1 MPLPTRIFS
10 TEDFPPERRAELWR
24 ERVTDKLLRI
34 EWEVPGNMPLH
45 ANMVSVLCAG
55 DVEIAGLESGPFSLT
70 NTADYARAK
79 AHRCS
84 LHIMTG
90 GHRALTRRDGVEF
103 ELRKSMGVM
112 LDEGKAYSQRSDNE
126 LTRALILMLPKAR
139 ILERV
144 PDFDRLIAAPLDVD
158 CEPFRLLQYYLNL
171 ADAGVDLNRS
181 PFAKLNADYVVDL
194 VVLSLSGRAEDATRR
209 HTLPEVRYRLI
220 LGEIERG
227 IGDPKLSGKIVAARL
242 GITERYLQQLMVAHG
257 ETFSH
262 HLLRLR
268 LDKAASLLVSK
279 HEMRI
284 AEIAFLSGFSD
295 LSYFNR
301 SFRKRF
307 GETPRGYRK

>member
-1 MPLPTRIFS
+1 MRIFS
-10 TEDFPPERRAELWR
+10 TEEFPPERRAEQWR
-24 ERVTDKLLRI
+24 ERVTDKLLRV
-34 EWEVPGNMPLH
+34 EWDVPGNLPLH
-45 ANMVSVLCAG
+45 AVMASVLCAG
-55 DVEIAGLESGPFSLT
+55 DVEIAALESGPFSLA
-70 NTADYARAK
+70 NTGEHARAK

-90 GHRALTRRDGVEF
+90 GHRALTERDGGEF
-103 ELRKSMGVM
+103 EMHKTMGVM
-112 LDEGKAYSQRSDNE
+112 LDEGKVYSHRSDNE
-126 LTRALILMLPKAR
+126 LTRALIVMLPKAR

-144 PDFDRLIAAPLDVD
+144 PAFDRLILAPLDIG
-158 CEPFRLLQYYLNL
+158 CEPFRLLQSYLGL
-171 ADAGVDLNRS
+171 ANASVDLNRP

-194 VVLSLSGRAEDATRR
+194 VVLSLCGRADEAARR

-220 LGEIERG
+220 LDEIERG
-227 IGDPKLSGKIVAARL
+227 VGDPKLSGKTVAARI

-268 LDKAASLLVSK
+268 LDKAAALLVSK

-284 AEIAFLSGFSD
+284 AEIAFLCGFSD

-307 GETPRGYRK
+307 SETPRGYRK